1 MSAHE
6 RNPTEINMAT
16 IVSMTIGVTKTLFNC
31 ISDYEMK
38 CIIFKVNE
46 SVVHFFYIFASAADV
61 DSPCKG
67 LQVNDYRKQMSNVIN
82 LQTIC

>member
-1 MSAHE
+1 MSARE

-61 DSPCKG
+61 DTGQS
-67 LQVNDYRKQMSNVIN
+67 L
-82 LQTIC
+82 